1 MTTYLANLDFDD
13 RLGGKAGGSQPRPGP
28 PDENAVLWRVVA
40 EEGDEILVP
49 GLADQ
54 FESPAVGSFPAV
66 VFRPP
71 KMNGEKAFIP
81 WGADDLARRL
91 SQGRITKEDVELVK
105 RLNDRHFAFDV
116 ARTLSNDTNKHPLL
130 SHTVFVTEPSEV
142 LTRAAAG
149 ELLML
154 KPRHGGFGR
163 GLRRILGPDSN
174 PNLTGW
180 VHARCREG
188 GLIAEP
194 LLTSI
199 RAEWALHWQLDEPHN
214 SCTPQG
220 DFLGSTTL
228 HCEARGQFQQSD
240 SQVSTSIEDTLDS
253 SLPDVI
259 RNSSYRGPLSIDVC
273 QYEWDGQRFVGTL
286 RDINARWTV
295 GRLALQAARMHR
307 SRIRIG
313 RVSHSDKLEQ
323 RSSNH
328 VFIPPLNKT
337 NRPRWS
343 VTFGE

>member
-40 EEGDEILVP
+40 EKGDEILVP
-49 GLADQ
+49 GLVDQ
-54 FESPAVGSFPAV
+54 FEAPAAGPFPAV

-71 KMNGEKAFIP
+71 KMKGEKAFIP
-81 WGADDLARRL
+81 WGWDDLARRL
-91 SQGRITKEDVELVK
+91 SQDRITKEEVEVVK

-116 ARTLSNDTNKHPLL
+116 ARTLSNDSNKHPLL
-130 SHTVFVTEPSEV
+130 SRSVFATDPDEV
-142 LTRAAAG
+142 LKRAAAG

-188 GLIAEP
+188 GLIVEP

-199 RAEWALHWQLDEPHN
+199 RTEWGLHWQLDEPLGN
-214 SCTPQG
+214 CEPRG

-228 HCEARGQFQQSD
+228 RCEARGQFQQSD
-240 SQVSTSIEDTLDS
+240 SRVSTSIEDSIDPL
-253 SLPDVI
+253 LPGII
-259 RNSSYRGPLSIDVC
+259 RDTGYQGPLSIDVC
-273 QYEWDGQRFVGTL
+273 QYDWGGQKFVGTL

-295 GRLALQAARMHR
+295 GRLALQAEYLHK

-313 RVSHSDKLEQ
+313 RISHSEELEQ
-323 RSSNH
+323 RPSNH
-328 VFIPPLNKT
+328 VFIPPLNQK

-343 VTFGE
+343 VTLGD